1 MLLATHALHCLV
13 SFLPPFPSRL
23 LSQGLPLPEGRDSSS
38 PAAGDGV
45 WVLGLIRGSA
55 AEQAGVNQGDQLLE
69 LDGRRLAGRSPFEVA
84 SLLQGQE
91 EERQGLGLQGTP
103 VQVKASAVPCVAVS
117 WPAISPSSKA

>member
-1 MLLATHALHCLV
+1 
-13 SFLPPFPSRL
+13 
-23 LSQGLPLPEGRDSSS
+23 
-38 PAAGDGV
+38 V

-55 AEQAGVNQGDQLLE
+55 AEQAGVSQGDQLLE

-91 EERQGLGLQGTP
+91 EEERQGLGLQGTP
-103 VQVKASAVPCVAVS
+103 VQVKASALPCVAVS